1 MTQFLI
7 ALDQLFNTML
17 GGYADETL
25 SARAWRN
32 RDKNNWS
39 KVIDAVFFW
48 DKNHCEQSYNSE
60 LIRKHLPLGYRQ
72 NV

>member
-48 DKNHCEQSYNSE
+48 DENHCEQSYNSE
-60 LIRKHLPLGYRQ
+60 LIRKHLPFGYRQ